1 MSDSHAFLCVVPQFL
16 AEGAALLAPL
26 VLFSNEAAAKGGE
39 YGVLEGRSVALVHP
53 IMMGT
58 KQDTR
63 QIFTY
68 IHTLHSRIKE
78 FVQSTWT
85 LGSTGNREAGE
96 KHAPIRF

>member
-1 MSDSHAFLCVVPQFL
+1 MSQFL

-58 KQDTR
+58 TQDT
-63 QIFTY
+63 
-68 IHTLHSRIKE
+68 
-78 FVQSTWT
+78 
-85 LGSTGNREAGE
+85 
-96 KHAPIRF
+96 